1 MPTIN
6 QRWVHGLHFNNLRG
20 DLFGGLTAAVVA
32 LPLALAF
39 GVSSGLGP
47 IAGLYGAIATG
58 FFAAL
63 GGGTPS
69 QVTGPT
75 GPMTVVITGVAATIM
90 AEYGPEGVYMV
101 FAVVVLGGLLQI
113 AMGLLRLG
121 QYITLM
127 PYTVISGFMSGIG
140 LIIIAIQLGPL
151 LGHEAPGKVVDSLQ
165 QLPVFLAHPNLWAL
179 GLGLLT
185 LAVVFLTPDRIKGIV
200 PPPLLA
206 LVLGTIVSL
215 LIPDNAGVLRIDEI
229 PTGLPAL
236 HLPHFPLEQWGLIFQ
251 YGLVL
256 AVLGAIDSLLTSLVA
271 DSLTQTQHDS
281 DRELIGQGVGNCIS
295 GLLGGLPG
303 AGATMRTVINVK
315 AGGQTPLSGMIHAL
329 VLLLVVL
336 GAGPLTQEIPHA
348 VLAGILIKVG
358 LDIIDWS
365 FLKRAHRISYKATG
379 LMYGVMLM
387 TVFVD
392 LITAV
397 AVGVFV
403 ANLLTVKSLT
413 EVQVEGIRD
422 IDQADTASTLNREE
436 AAVFRQIQGQVLLLH
451 LSGPMSFGA
460 AKSLSQRLSIAR
472 RYRALILDLTNVP
485 RIGVTA
491 SLAIENMVREA
502 RNNQREVY
510 VVGAQGKV
518 RDRLRRLDIVQYLP
532 PYSFSMTRMEVL
544 ECLLHTYGSYPM
556 PLDPTIYETPAA
568 YCNLPEHDREIQA
581 LDTPVMPPIRSTE
594 VVIHPEHQPRQR

>member
-1 MPTIN
+1 MQNIA

-20 DLFGGLTAAVVA
+20 DIFGGLTAAVVA

-75 GPMTVVITGVAATIM
+75 GPMTVVITSVATAII
-90 AEYGPEGVYMV
+90 AEYGPEGLYMV
-101 FAVVVLGGLLQI
+101 FAVVFLGGLLQI
-113 AMGLLRLG
+113 TMGYLRLG

-140 LIIIAIQLGPL
+140 LIIITIELGPL
-151 LGHEAPGKVVDSLQ
+151 LGHDAPGKVVTCLQ
-165 QLPVFLAHPNLWAL
+165 QLPHFIANLNPAAL
-179 GLGLLT
+179 GLGLFT
-185 LAVVFLTPDRIKGIV
+185 LAVVFLAPDRIKGIV

-206 LVLGTIVSL
+206 LILGTLLSL
-215 LIPDNAGVLRIDEI
+215 LIPESVGLPRINQI
-229 PTGLPAL
+229 PTGLPEL
-236 HLPHFPLEQWGLIFQ
+236 HIPQFPLEQWGLIFN
-251 YGLVL
+251 YALML

-281 DRELIGQGVGNCIS
+281 DRELIGQGIGNCVS

-315 AGGQTPLSGMIHAL
+315 AGGQTPLSGMTHAL

-336 GAGPLTQEIPHA
+336 GAGPLTQAIPHT

-358 LDIIDWS
+358 IDIIDWS
-365 FLKRAHRISYKATG
+365 FLKRAHRISHKATG

-397 AVGVFV
+397 AVGVFI
-403 ANLLTVKSLT
+403 ANLLTVKNLT
-413 EVQVEGIRD
+413 EVQVEGIKD
-422 IDQADTASTLNREE
+422 IDQADQTLILSQEE
-436 AAVFRQIQGQVLLLH
+436 ARLFRQIQGQVLLLH

-472 RYRALILDLTNVP
+472 RYAALILDLTQVP

-491 SLAIENMVREA
+491 SLAIENMVQEA
-502 RNNQREVY
+502 RRYEREVFI
-510 VVGAQGKV
+510 VGAQGKV
-518 RDRLRRLDIVQYLP
+518 RDRLRRLDIIKHLP
-532 PYSFSMTRMEVL
+532 PYSFNLTRLEVL
-544 ECLLHTYGSYPM
+544 ESLTHRYSSYPL
-556 PLDPTIYETPAA
+556 PLDPAFYNTPAA
-568 YCNLPEHDREIQA
+568 Y
-581 LDTPVMPPIRSTE
+581 
-594 VVIHPEHQPRQR
+594 